1 MNEEPVV
8 ERAPEYRGWRIRSQD
23 QVPGQGMV
31 VTDDWLLKFGFGMP
45 TKENIDRIIMATK
58 AVLAGGYTI
67 GHTDLDREQR
77 QFGSIFQEGGAGR
90 DIEFGEGVGK
100 LFKGGSV

>member
-8 ERAPEYRGWRIRSQD
+8 ERAAELQGWRIRSKD
-23 QVPGQGMV
+23 QMPGTGMV

-45 TKENIDRIIMATK
+45 TRENIDRIIMATK
-58 AVLAGGYTI
+58 AVLVGYTI
-67 GHTDLDREQR
+67 GHTDLDTEAKK
-77 QFGSIFQEGGAGR
+77 FGSVFQEGGAGR

-100 LFKGGSV
+100 LYRGGSA